1 MLEHTKPQQ
10 QDKKIKKTKE
20 EKLLQVANLS
30 PDENAIEKI
39 VEIHPMKQIAIMS
52 VVQAVMLVFMGV
64 SMYIIGLAW
73 S

>member
-30 PDENAIEKI
+30 PDENVIEKI

-52 VVQAVMLVFMGV
+52 VVQAVMLAFMGV

-73 S
+73 

>member
-1 MLEHTKPQQ
+1 
-10 QDKKIKKTKE
+10 
-20 EKLLQVANLS
+20 
-30 PDENAIEKI
+30 
-39 VEIHPMKQIAIMS
+39 MKQIAIMS